1 MKTQFSVIN
10 VLLSKIKGKAKIT
23 DPATGRQIN
32 ITGDKDLVNVSPL
45 RNPLQ
50 EYMGEMRNLADP
62 AAKEIDI
69 FLKTTNADGA
79 TFKDMSNLR
88 KSINDTLYFG
98 SGVSTKA
105 RMVLE
110 GLRGQIDDM
119 LDTQLIENFIP
130 KNALK
135 NKNDLAILK
144 QLAKDRKQAMANFR
158 EGMQKYEKLAQLKI
172 VRSVRDLQTIW
183 RFLNQQYLIDL

>member
-1 MKTQFSVIN
+1 MQMV
-10 VLLSKIKGKAKIT
+10 
-23 DPATGRQIN
+23 QH
-32 ITGDKDLVNVSPL
+32 
-45 RNPLQ
+45 
-50 EYMGEMRNLADP
+50 
-62 AAKEIDI
+62 
-69 FLKTTNADGA
+69 LKTCP
-79 TFKDMSNLR
+79 NLR

-98 SGVSTKA
+98 GGVSTKA

-158 EGMQKYEKLAQLKI
+158 EGMQKYENL
-172 VRSVRDLQTIW
+172 
-183 RFLNQQYLIDL
+183 LN